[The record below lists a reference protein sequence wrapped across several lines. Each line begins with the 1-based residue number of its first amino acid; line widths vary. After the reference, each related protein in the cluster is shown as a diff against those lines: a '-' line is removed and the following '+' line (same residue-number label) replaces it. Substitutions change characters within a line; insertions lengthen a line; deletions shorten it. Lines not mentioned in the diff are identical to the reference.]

1 MQVAKRDLIVS
12 ARNLYL
18 IGREKVQYH
27 TFYFFFLILFMV
39 VFFYLF
45 FNVLVI

>member
-27 TFYFFFLILFMV
+27 TFYFFFLNFVYGCLLLFI
-39 VFFYLF
+39 F
-45 FNVLVI
+45 